1 MSLPLPPGRPGHL
14 DLRGEANLSLL
25 FDQGFSGYA
34 EDWVSEPAKEAKQK
48 FLESFCTTFHPDNP
62 PSSQSAETPGKHY
75 LDFHKRRAEALDK
88 LGAECFTY
96 YNHTP
101 LVLGLGLPS
110 PVENG
115 FLFDPLTGSPYL
127 PGSSLKG
134 LARAAALLASRGELL
149 IEPTP
154 EREEE
159 PTEFWRQHHNRVFG
173 PDTSV
178 TAKAKGRLTFFDAFP
193 SRLPK
198 LRVEILTPHHTCH
211 FGNEPKPPAD
221 WQDPIPVPFLAI
233 CPGEQ
238 FDIRVRSL
246 ERDEAQR
253 RQDLAQLHALLTEA
267 LDLLA
272 VGAKTSSGYGFL
284 SHEKLMVEPA
294 IEANVPGKKSNDPPP
309 LPPPPQVSTR
319 TLTNVKI
326 GRDGQRIVAFTGQ
339 NPPPKGRAKL
349 VPQKIFKLL
358 GKKQLVATVQL
369 ITVNGQ
375 TRIEG
380 IQIND

>member
-1 MSLPLPPGRPGHL
+1 MSLPLPPGRSSHL
-14 DLRGEANLSLL
+14 ALNGPANLSLL
-25 FDQGFSGYA
+25 FDQGFAGYHHSWQQA
-34 EDWVSEPAKEAKQK
+34 MEDGAKPK
-48 FLESFCTTFHPDNP
+48 FFTDFCATIHPPDGANIT
-62 PSSQSAETPGKHY
+62 SADKRQGHY
-75 LDFHKRRAEALDK
+75 KDFHHRRAAALGH
-88 LGAECFTY
+88 LGAESFTY

-101 LVLGLGLPS
+101 LILGLGLPH
-110 PVENG
+110 PTANG
-115 FLFDPLTGSPYL
+115 FLFDHLTGSPYL

-134 LARAAALLASRGELL
+134 LARAAARLVSRGELE
-149 IEPTP
+149 IETHLPD
-154 EREEE
+154 EEN
-159 PTEFWRQHHNRVFG
+159 PAEFWRLHQQRIFG
-173 PDTSV
+173 PETTDPT
-178 TAKAKGRLTFFDAFP
+178 KAKGRLTFFDAFP

-211 FGNEPKPPAD
+211 FGDDPKPPAD

-238 FDIRVRSL
+238 FNIPVRSL
-246 ERDEAQR
+246 ERDEDQR
-253 RQDLAQLHALLTEA
+253 KQDLAQLHGLLTEA

-272 VGAKTSSGYGFL
+272 IGAKTSSGYGFL
-284 SHEKLMVEPA
+284 SEEELVVEPTA
-294 IEANVPGKKSNDPPP
+294 EARVPERGGIDPP
-309 LPPPPQVSTR
+309 LPQPPPVRAR
-319 TLTNVKI
+319 TLSNVKI

-339 NPPPKGRAKL
+339 NPPPKGQAKL

-375 TRIEG
+375 TRIES